1 MSWRELAMAEN
12 GRAGQDK
19 VVTIEAIGS
28 SAVHMF
34 SMLWSYFTAVANKL
48 VPQENKW

>member
-1 MSWRELAMAEN
+1 MPWRELAMAEN

-28 SAVHMF
+28 SAVQHVQHFMVLF
-34 SMLWSYFTAVANKL
+34 YSCSK
-48 VPQENKW
+48 